1 MFNRKFDCNVISFK
15 ILTAMP
21 GFWVDCA
28 PFDAI
33 LHGFAIAS
41 QFNLIVW
48 IAIGIGIFWADFVP
62 GSVWVDCTLI
72 SV

>member
-33 LHGFAIAS
+33 LHGFVIAS

-48 IAIGIGIFWADFVP
+48 IAIRIGIFWADFVP

-72 SV
+72 AV

>member
-1 MFNRKFDCNVISFK
+1 MVNRKFDCNVISFK

-21 GFWVDCA
+21 VFLVHCA

-33 LHGFAIAS
+33 LHGFAITL

-48 IAIGIGIFWADFVP
+48 IAIRIGIFWADFVP
-62 GSVWVDCTLI
+62 VSFGWIAL
-72 SV
+72 